1 MIFSLILFSCTN
13 DEFQCLDDSCI
24 SLAFKCDGEQ
34 DCEDN
39 SDEMN
44 CDFPLPNCPEGEFK
58 CKGLLGGMGGPGGRC
73 ILQRFRCDG

>member
-1 MIFSLILFSCTN
+1 MIVFSLFFSCTN